1 MRSRAERPAG
11 IGKSLLDATHASLV
25 HGDEHTDGDPD
36 ADASAT
42 SDADDATVDGGVE
55 TDVEAS
61 DGVETDVNASDGVE
75 TDVDASDG
83 VDTEH
88 VMNLTFVLTLL
99 FGVPTVVVLSLFVP
113 LNGWNEIIGFVVRV
127 GAGIWFLTAVG
138 LYVRERWLK

>member
-1 MRSRAERPAG
+1 VRSRAERPAG

-42 SDADDATVDGGVE
+42 SDADDATVDG
-55 TDVEAS
+55 
-61 DGVETDVNASDGVE
+61 GVETDVNASDGVE